1 VKFLLFGA
9 ITVNVVASLYLML
22 IAPIMITGWNN
33 TTFHTD
39 AAVAVTAL
47 LIIGLGGSILGFVW
61 RNTRPG
67 PALLVTAIP
76 AAIVVA
82 GCLWTMMD

>member
-1 VKFLLFGA
+1 MNFLLFGA

-33 TTFHTD
+33 TTFHAD
-39 AAVAVTAL
+39 AAIMVTVLL
-47 LIIGLGGSILGFVW
+47 LIGIGGSILGFAW
-61 RNTRPG
+61 RNTKPR

-76 AAIVVA
+76 AALVLA